1 MYAVSR
7 SQLLAG
13 PLHSLIGRIST
24 MVQQI
29 MISHYATRVSNAG
42 AVVTLSTTGYYASP
56 CYSVLSP
63 QSLMTDPRIVRSP
76 FVSLCAPDP
85 DHNVP

>member
-29 MISHYATRVSNAG
+29 MISHYATRVSNARSI
-42 AVVTLSTTGYYASP
+42 VTLSTTGYYASP

-63 QSLMTDPRIVRSP
+63 QSLMTDPRSTGVTGWTRDQ
-76 FVSLCAPDP
+76 F
-85 DHNVP
+85 